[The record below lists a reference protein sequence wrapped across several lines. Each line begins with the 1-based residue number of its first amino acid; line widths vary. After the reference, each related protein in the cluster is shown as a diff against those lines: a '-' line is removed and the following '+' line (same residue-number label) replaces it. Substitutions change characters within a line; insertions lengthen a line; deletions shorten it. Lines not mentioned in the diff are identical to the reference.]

1 MRAGQLHKKP
11 RLLVPFSAP
20 LRHFSK
26 VKVGVVTGA
35 VANAERRVIRIWC
48 TKGRRVPKR
57 SIAIERSLTLCFHTA
72 GIQACRGPSLY
83 AVHRFCESRHAATSA
98 TAASFD
104 LLRCMTPS
112 FLAAMRQRLAL

>member
-35 VANAERRVIRIWC
+35 VANTERRVIRIWC

-83 AVHRFCESRHAATSA
+83 AVHRFCESRHAESDRRNKRDG
-98 TAASFD
+98 SEF
-104 LLRCMTPS
+104 
-112 FLAAMRQRLAL
+112 